1 MKKRDLL
8 SSFLWMGFGA
18 LFLVGSLQQ
27 GLVRKGIPGPGFL
40 PFIAGIVLIALSL
53 MILISALGN
62 KEEEMEAIERRKFFP
77 ERDSLKKILF
87 TLIFLFAYVI
97 SLEYAGYL
105 LATFLFM
112 LLISRRIESHSW
124 KTLFILAISTAILSY
139 LLFVVLL
146 EVQLPPGI
154 LGI

>member
-8 SSFLWMGFGA
+8 SSLFWMGFGA

-97 SLEYAGYL
+97 SLEYAGYF

-124 KTLFILAISTAILSY
+124 KTLLLLAISTAILSY

>member
-87 TLIFLFAYVI
+87 TLIFLFAYVF

>member
-62 KEEEMEAIERRKFFP
+62 KEEEMEAVERRKFFP